1 MADTLSSLDLIRG
14 DDNFVEMFLERKD
27 VDGVWQPLDL
37 STVTKLWFTAK
48 ASWEDAD
55 DDAFFLL
62 TIGDG
67 ITVTDAE
74 NGLALARIEPDV
86 TRALTALVRYVY
98 DVQYLEPGNAEIQ
111 TADRGRLTVLRDAT
125 YAVS

>member
-1 MADTLSSLDLIRG
+1 MTDSLSSLDLIRG
-14 DDNFVEMFLERKD
+14 DDNFIEIFLERKD

-48 ASWEDAD
+48 SSWEDDD

-86 TRALTALVRYVY
+86 TRALTAMGRYVY
-98 DVQYLEPGNAEIQ
+98 DIQYLEPSNAEIQ
-111 TADRGRLTVLRDAT
+111 TADRGRLTVLRDVT
-125 YAVS
+125 FAVS